1 VTFSRQ
7 PLARRAFFS
16 PQQRPRERRRPTPPT
31 TLTSPLPLQ
40 KKKKSTHTTGKDAT
54 EDFDEI
60 GHSNAAKEQLE
71 QFYIG
76 DFEGGDISAPSRS
89 RAGTA
94 VKAGGAGGGAGASPA
109 VRALQMLLP
118 ILAVLAA
125 VLLPKL
131 LSK

>member
-1 VTFSRQ
+1 VRFS
-7 PLARRAFFS
+7 FFAPS
-16 PQQRPRERRRPTPPT
+16 SSLREPTP
-31 TLTSPLPLQ
+31 LTPPHPAIAVIHTKQSHHSP
-40 KKKKSTHTTGKDAT
+40 GKDAT

-76 DFEGGDISAPSRS
+76 DFEGGDISAPSRV

-94 VKAGGAGGGAGASPA
+94 VKAGGSAAPTPA
-109 VRALQMLLP
+109 VRALQVLLP

-131 LSK
+131 LSQ